1 MRVRVL
7 KLVLCGAAALL
18 ALGSL
23 AYAKDGSRGGGGHG
37 GHGSPNQPAPPAEP
51 PSAGTLLKPIGEK
64 VQRFVP
70 KPPGTKEKV
79 KYYFGPYAV
88 PMGWDANR
96 PDIELPLKNALILS
110 VEPGIRKVADL
121 SEPSHQEM
129 HIHHAHWFGLQPGN
143 EEDNYLFGLTE
154 WIFGNG
160 DEETKANF
168 KERTAADPDGPIYGQ
183 HVGAGQVQPM
193 IYMLHNKTAENQL
206 VYIELDMTIV
216 HGSMK
221 QLNELP
227 GRPYHDVS
235 GVLFGRT
242 FDVPRDTKSKDATYE
257 TAEDDPRGP
266 IEWKSTVNGTIIG
279 TGGHVHPG
287 GLNVIAE
294 NYGSE
299 QNPCPDDGRGYG
311 GTRLVSSDIIWHY
324 DVPYTEDFQMEVT
337 NPAFRA
343 PIRKG
348 DRIRISGTYEN
359 KKHAWY
365 YAMTHMG
372 FYIDEKQPPKGRCA
386 PYLVGKAGK
395 PNKNGKDRDPTK
407 GVQNRPW
414 SQSSTDHICGEKWG
428 ALPCEIRDRPY
439 VPGPFIDQVLI
450 ANFRYLPGDM
460 FMSSTTPR
468 VKRGTPL
475 TFVNADQVLN
485 IRHSITTCRW
495 PCNGSYMANY
505 PLADGKW
512 DSGTLGY
519 DIIDGG
525 EPNPRAS
532 TPKNLKPGPYSYF
545 CRIHPWMRGAF
556 AVE

>member
-1 MRVRVL
+1 VRVL
-7 KLVLCGAAALL
+7 RLVVCAAVALL
-18 ALGSL
+18 AFGPL
-23 AYAKDGSRGGGGHG
+23 AVAKAPSGGHG
-37 GHGSPNQPAPPAEP
+37 GHGNPNQPAPQAEP
-51 PSAGTLLKPIGEK
+51 TLGNLLKPVTER

-70 KPPGTKEKV
+70 KAPGTKERV
-79 KYYFGPYAV
+79 KYYFGPYVV

-110 VEPGIRKVADL
+110 VEPGIREVGTLA
-121 SEPSHQEM
+121 EPSHQEM

-143 EEDNYLFGLTE
+143 EEDNYLGGLTE

-183 HVGAGQVQPM
+183 HVGAGQIQPM
-193 IYMLHNKTAENQL
+193 IYMLHNKTAENKL

-221 QLNELP
+221 QLNALP

-279 TGGHVHPG
+279 TGGHIHPG
-287 GLNVIAE
+287 GLGVVAE

-299 QNPCPDDGRGYG
+299 ENPCPDDGKGYG
-311 GTRLVSSDIIWHY
+311 GTQLVRSDTIWHY

-337 NPAFRA
+337 NPAWRA

-372 FYIDEKQPPKGRCA
+372 FYIDEKQPPQGRCK
-386 PYLVGKAGK
+386 PYLIGKAAK
-395 PNKNGKDRDPTK
+395 PNKNGKKPDPTK

-428 ALPCEIRDRPY
+428 APPCEVRDRPY
-439 VPGPFIDQVLI
+439 VPGPFINQVLI

-468 VKRGTPL
+468 VKRGTRL

-512 DSGTLGY
+512 DSDTLGY

-532 TPKNLKPGPYSYF
+532 TPKDLKPGPYSYF